1 MKQRQAF
8 PVLTRWT
15 IVAVVFI
22 ASIQYDTAQT
32 DLTGTVL
39 QAQRPKPEVSASLVA
54 GYGFHDGSFR
64 SLPPVENCCTGFESS
79 GGFSTGANVALTIPV
94 SNGSL
99 RIGTRLGYQYF
110 AAGFSSTTT
119 EKVYGGTVVSADA
132 RIRHDLD
139 LSWNMAVVGIGA
151 EYALSRKLW
160 LGLWLDGL
168 YVLRGGYD
176 QRETLESPAN
186 IVYETG
192 TTVRDERSGALE
204 DYTAL
209 TGGVAGQLR
218 YRIIDGEQDGFT
230 GIDIVCRYMVP
241 IGGLYSDT
249 MQWRESSIDYKLR
262 YIVGGLSITF

>member
-1 MKQRQAF
+1 MNLRHAI
-8 PVLTRWT
+8 PMPSRWT
-15 IVAVVFI
+15 IVAAVLI
-22 ASIQYDTAQT
+22 AAIQHGAAQT
-32 DLTGTVL
+32 DVSRTVL
-39 QAQRPKPEVSASLVA
+39 QAQRPKPEVSASIVA

-119 EKVYGGTVVSADA
+119 EKVYGGTVVSVDA

-176 QRETLESPAN
+176 QRETLESPTN
-186 IVYETG
+186 IVFETE
-192 TTVRDERSGALE
+192 TMVRDERSGALE

-209 TGGVAGQLR
+209 TGGVVGQIR
-218 YRIIDGEQDGFT
+218 YRIIDGEQNGFT

-241 IGGLYSDT
+241 LGGLYSDT
-249 MQWRESSIDYKLR
+249 MQWRESCIDYKLR